1 METVVDK
8 LIEFSAGK
16 DEELR
21 DIAGLGVWTRELGN
35 YACFIMIP
43 FYLSVEDYHLG
54 ASVRRQD
61 CPQSLREADAQTPRA
76 ASERVYCAML
86 DVLALSR

>member
-21 DIAGLGVWTRELGN
+21 DIAGLGMWTGELGN
-35 YACFIMIP
+35 YACSIMIP
-43 FYLSVEDYHLG
+43 FYLSVEDYNLG

-61 CPQSLREADAQTPRA
+61 CPQSLREADAQTPRT

-86 DVLALSR
+86 VVLALSR